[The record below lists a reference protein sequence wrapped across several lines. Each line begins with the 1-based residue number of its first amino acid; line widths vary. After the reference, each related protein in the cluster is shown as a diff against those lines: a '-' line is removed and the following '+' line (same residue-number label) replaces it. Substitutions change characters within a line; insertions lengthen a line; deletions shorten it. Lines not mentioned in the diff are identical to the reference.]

1 MTNPINLIKNA
12 KNLLKKLDLKGEFKA
27 GSETAGKQASTW
39 KAFSRSHAL
48 EGLVD
53 YCAVIRITGSVYTKF
68 IQRGGAFA
76 SKIGGNTGLS
86 LVRFQKFWPPIG

>member
-48 EGLVD
+48 EGLVTQ
-53 YCAVIRITGSVYTKF
+53 YV
-68 IQRGGAFA
+68 
-76 SKIGGNTGLS
+76 NLEE
-86 LVRFQKFWPPIG
+86 

>member
-48 EGLVD
+48 EGLVIKKIVKIKGEKVPM
-53 YCAVIRITGSVYTKF
+53 CSVK
-68 IQRGGAFA
+68 RN
-76 SKIGGNTGLS
+76 SS
-86 LVRFQKFWPPIG
+86 

>member
-48 EGLVD
+48 EGLVFRVQ
-53 YCAVIRITGSVYTKF
+53 ASHGS
-68 IQRGGAFA
+68 
-76 SKIGGNTGLS
+76 L
-86 LVRFQKFWPPIG
+86 LD